1 MSLTELHLLDGQTAE
16 VRDIDRVRTWPARFL
31 LLLLLGG
38 AVFFALRAFR
48 LPVPLGAIAP
58 PDQFS
63 AVRALRHVE
72 AIREA
77 APGGVEGYL
86 AAQLAALGLAPEAPV
101 PGSRSVAGR
110 LPGTEPTGAILLL
123 TAYDPAGSAP
133 GAAGAAMVLEALRT
147 FGTEPRPKNDV
158 IVLFSAARP
167 LDEAS
172 IAARRVA
179 LVIRFER
186 LSDRG
191 PVALVGTS
199 RENGWLLREALRDL
213 PHPAVFLESND
224 VAGRR
229 AADGSAWLSFAAIGG
244 PTAAG
249 AAPDARTLQG
259 GGEAALALLRRFGSL
274 SLPGPRTPDLVAFNV
289 GPDQVVSYPATWSRA
304 GGILAAAAA
313 ALLLAL
319 GVSHRRLEIESFT
332 SGVVFFPL
340 VIALAAAV
348 AAAGLALLVRW
359 NPGGHALP
367 WGTPHSAW
375 FSGGVLALAVA
386 VAAALGVVLR
396 ARRGAAQADPGL
408 AAAGLLWWTIL
419 AVVTGFRFPDLAVL
433 AVVPSLLLV
442 PAFLVLFLT
451 GDPSRHPWL
460 QALALA
466 LAAVPAALLLTPVW
480 RLLDVAAGWAAPAPR
495 LSLVAVSAGLG
506 ALAAATLLPHLSLPR
521 RRWLFPVFCLLAA
534 AGLLVAGARL
544 TP

>member
-16 VRDIDRVRTWPARFL
+16 VKDIDRVRAWPARIFL
-31 LLLLLGG
+31 LLLLAG
-38 AVFFALRAFR
+38 AVFFALEVFR
-48 LPVPLGAIAP
+48 LPVPHGAIAP
-58 PDQFS
+58 PDEFS
-63 AVRALRHVE
+63 ALRALRHVE

-77 APGGVEGYL
+77 APGGVEAYL
-86 AAQLAALGLAPEAPV
+86 AAQLAALGLAPESPV

-110 LPGTEPTGAILLL
+110 LQGTQPTGAILLL
-123 TAYDPAGSAP
+123 TAYDPAGSAS
-133 GAAGAAMVLEALRT
+133 GAAGAAMMLETLRT
-147 FGTEPRPKNDV
+147 FVTGPKPKNDV
-158 IVLFSAARP
+158 IVLFSATHP
-167 LDEAS
+167 LDEAL
-172 IAARRVA
+172 ITARGAA
-179 LVIRFER
+179 LVVRFER

-191 PVALVGTS
+191 PVALLGTS

-213 PHPAVFLESND
+213 PHPAVFLEAND
-224 VAGRR
+224 VVGQR
-229 AADGSAWLSFAAIGG
+229 ATDGAASLSFTAIGG

-259 GGEAALALLRRFGSL
+259 GGESALAVLRRFGSL
-274 SLPGPRTPDLVAFNV
+274 ALPGPRTPDLVTFNV

-304 GGILAAAAA
+304 GGFLAAAAA

-332 SGVVFFPL
+332 TGVVFFPL

-348 AAAGLALLVRW
+348 AAASLALLVRW

-386 VAAALGVVLR
+386 VAAALDVVLR
-396 ARRGAAQADPGL
+396 ARHETARADLGL
-408 AAAGLLWWTIL
+408 AAAGLLWWAIL
-419 AVVTGFRFPDLAVL
+419 AVVTGFRYPDLAVL

-442 PAFLVLFLT
+442 PAFLVLFLS
-451 GDPSRHPWL
+451 GDFSRHPWL
-460 QALALA
+460 QVLALA

-480 RLLDVAAGWAAPAPR
+480 RLLDVAAGWVAPAPR
-495 LSLVAVSAGLG
+495 LSVAAVSAGLG
-506 ALAAATLLPHLSLPR
+506 ALTAATLLPHLSLPR
-521 RRWLFPVFCLLAA
+521 RRWLFPASCLVAA
-534 AGLLVAGARL
+534 VGLLVAGVCV